1 MKKLLVILLGVATI
15 TMMGCGK
22 TEETEKE
29 EVQTFESIEEF
40 ERYEYEKWIEEKH
53 SDPEYMKWREEEV
66 EKMMNDPHY
75 FDYKPLSPSLE

>member
-1 MKKLLVILLGVATI
+1 MKKLLVILLGVACI
-15 TMMGCGK
+15 NMIGCGETEVK
-22 TEETEKE
+22 EET
-29 EVQTFESIEEF
+29 VTTFESIEDYK
-40 ERYEYEKWIEEKH
+40 RYEYDKWVEEKH